1 MVPPSPPP
9 LSLSLSLVLS
19 LSLAVFLFVCLMTVV
34 SMAMFQALEQ
44 HEEGVDTVI
53 NVTDR
58 LISSTGDAHEMVK
71 QAKYLAQVSNN
82 HNNDSG
88 HFCRAVSHQSG

>member
-1 MVPPSPPP
+1 
-9 LSLSLSLVLS
+9 
-19 LSLAVFLFVCLMTVV
+19 
-34 SMAMFQALEQ
+34 MAMFQAQEQ

-71 QAKYLAQVSNN
+71 QAKYLAQVNNN
-82 HNNDSG
+82 HNHNRD
-88 HFCRAVSHQSG
+88 HFYSTVSHQ

>member
-1 MVPPSPPP
+1 
-9 LSLSLSLVLS
+9 
-19 LSLAVFLFVCLMTVV
+19 
-34 SMAMFQALEQ
+34 MAMFQAQEQ

-71 QAKYLAQVSNN
+71 QAKYLAQVS
-82 HNNDSG
+82 HSYPMKQET
-88 HFCRAVSHQSG
+88 AYMPTVTVSYTHLTLPTNAEV